1 MHLNRKIIK
10 IILIVLASMVIIFS
24 IMNSSPRVCIENKKC
39 FNVKISDNSLERQ
52 IGLSNHTSL
61 EQNSGMLFVFS
72 ESEIQNFWMKNMRF
86 NIDLIWIDS
95 NLKIIGFEKD
105 MVICW
110 TNCPLYSSDF
120 PIKYVLEINSGLIDD
135 YNFRINDSVNLDR
148 VKI

>member
-1 MHLNRKIIK
+1 
-10 IILIVLASMVIIFS
+10 
-24 IMNSSPRVCIENKKC
+24 
-39 FNVKISDNSLERQ
+39 
-52 IGLSNHTSL
+52 
-61 EQNSGMLFVFS
+61 
-72 ESEIQNFWMKNMRF
+72 MRF